1 MVFYAPHYLVYTESK
16 LRSDG
21 IILLLN
27 PDLEASKKEVYR
39 LITVLYSS
47 HLIIPV
53 YGKVLK
59 ARDSGALPPMKRRPS
74 IQYSSTREK
83 KDKHNYRVYEDTDME
98 VMHAKAIM
106 VRFGFKS
113 ADFLSSPYRIRRRK
127 LIARRV
133 FDGGFYDL
141 SFVPN
146 RYMENCDLCG

>member
-74 IQYSSTREK
+74 IQYSSTRKK
-83 KDKHNYRVYEDTDME
+83 KDK
-98 VMHAKAIM
+98 
-106 VRFGFKS
+106 
-113 ADFLSSPYRIRRRK
+113 PWRK
-127 LIARRV
+127 LKCN
-133 FDGGFYDL
+133 L
-141 SFVPN
+141 S
-146 RYMENCDLCG
+146 GSG

>member
-1 MVFYAPHYLVYTESK
+1 
-16 LRSDG
+16 
-21 IILLLN
+21 
-27 PDLEASKKEVYR
+27 
-39 LITVLYSS
+39 
-47 HLIIPV
+47 
-53 YGKVLK
+53 
-59 ARDSGALPPMKRRPS
+59 MKRRPS

-83 KDKHNYRVYEDTDME
+83 KDKHNYRVYEDTDLE
-98 VMHAKAIM
+98 VLHAKAM
-106 VRFGFKS
+106 MGRFGFKS